1 MHKNNFEQTLLALIE
16 ISPDALNK
24 SLINVVRMELG
35 LHQDDPDLPDAKIC
49 LCDQLESSNS
59 TFEII
64 SLLDKQGPVSLDRQ
78 ILDWIILV
86 IFTLVTGVGF
96 TFMDISADIMLAKE
110 YHNNASDAVVFN
122 NLTHSLTAQE
132 LLDADCSWK
141 NSMNNTDGMY
151 TVIKNK
157 LLTKVDARTNGRH
170 HEKHCI
176 KRLSPGHL

>member
-78 ILDWIILV
+78 ILSWIILV

-96 TFMDISADIMLAKE
+96 TFMDISADIFLAKE
-110 YHNNASDAVVFN
+110 YHNKANILTTQGLPDANCSSWN
-122 NLTHSLTAQE
+122 NL
-132 LLDADCSWK
+132 
-141 NSMNNTDGMY
+141 MINNTDGN
-151 TVIKNK
+151 V
-157 LLTKVDARTNGRH
+157 L
-170 HEKHCI
+170 E
-176 KRLSPGHL
+176 S